1 MKITIDT
8 QNDSKE
14 DLKRLVELINSIINN
29 QKEENNNYEEN
40 NKDENLN
47 KDGMFSMFDEDK
59 EKNKEKDNSYNIVPY

>member
-29 QKEENNNYEEN
+29 QKEENN
-40 NKDENLN
+40 KDENLN
-47 KDGMFSMFDEDK
+47 KEGMFSMFDEDK